1 MKFNIK
7 SLLALIVMTHY
18 ILVDLSRL
26 TLIAIVLSS
35 FFASSDQPGDGSST
49 SSGVNQSNGGRRRNQ
64 RRAQGGPMNFED
76 ILQDILI
83 SITDGG
89 NSSGRPP
96 LFFMGNPADYV
107 WGREG
112 LDSIVT
118 QLLNQMDNAGE
129 RIICFIR

>member
-1 MKFNIK
+1 MSLSTK
-7 SLLALIVMTHY
+7 SQSQILL
-18 ILVDLSRL
+18 R
-26 TLIAIVLSS
+26 
-35 FFASSDQPGDGSST
+35 SDQPGEGSS
-49 SSGVNQSNGGRRRNQ
+49 SGPNNANGGRRRNQ
-64 RRAQGGPMNFED
+64 RRAQGGPVNFED

-83 SITDGG
+83 SITDGA
-89 NSSGRPP
+89 NVSGRAP

-129 RIICFIR
+129 LELHE

>member
-1 MKFNIK
+1 
-7 SLLALIVMTHY
+7 
-18 ILVDLSRL
+18 
-26 TLIAIVLSS
+26 
-35 FFASSDQPGDGSST
+35 
-49 SSGVNQSNGGRRRNQ
+49 
-64 RRAQGGPMNFED
+64 MNFED

-129 RIICFIR
+129 RNICFIR

>member
-1 MKFNIK
+1 MSQFYCHE
-7 SLLALIVMTHY
+7 S
-18 ILVDLSRL
+18 
-26 TLIAIVLSS
+26 
-35 FFASSDQPGDGSST
+35 SSDQPGDGSST
-49 SSGVNQSNGGRRRNQ
+49 SSGANQSNGGRRRNQ
-64 RRAQGGPMNFED
+64 RRAQGGPVNFED

-89 NSSGRPP
+89 NAGGRPP

-118 QLLNQMDNAGE
+118 QLLNQMDNAGN
-129 RIICFIR
+129 IAFNDMIFSQ